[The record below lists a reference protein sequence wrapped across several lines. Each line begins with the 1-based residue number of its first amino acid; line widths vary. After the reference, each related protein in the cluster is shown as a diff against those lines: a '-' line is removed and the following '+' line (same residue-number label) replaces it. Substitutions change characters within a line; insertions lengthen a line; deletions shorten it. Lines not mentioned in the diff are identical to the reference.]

1 MRVREGVCYARAS
14 RTCGIQAAVNP
25 EVTSS
30 NGRTFLALLTTTG
43 SALVHALTNARDAC
57 VDSEVLSGKATS
69 GLFCPAFFLS
79 FFFVFRR
86 KKKIEKRKD
95 EEITKMSYRNERPPK
110 NGADESLPQL
120 PYPTACRPLRV
131 YLRKNI
137 YFLYEKYSIG
147 STLSRSRVAGTS
159 WRFLIWRF

>member
-30 NGRTFLALLTTTG
+30 NGRTFLALLTTTE

-79 FFFVFRR
+79 FFICLSEKEEN
-86 KKKIEKRKD
+86 KKKEK
-95 EEITKMSYRNERPPK
+95 TKK
-110 NGADESLPQL
+110 
-120 PYPTACRPLRV
+120 
-131 YLRKNI
+131 
-137 YFLYEKYSIG
+137 
-147 STLSRSRVAGTS
+147 
-159 WRFLIWRF
+159 